1 MGRVHR
7 PQIAGGFY
15 HVISRGNTRSSI
27 FKDTGDYV
35 AFLRQLEKTVERFEW
50 LCHGFCLMPNHD
62 HLIVETPEPNLGAGM
77 QVLNLSYARF
87 FNWRYRRVGHVFQG
101 PYRCVHIRREEQLV
115 QTARYVALN
124 PVRAGL
130 VPNPEAWPWTSY
142 RATAGL
148 EPAPAFLQVDRIRGY
163 FRSAGSDGTKEFRAF
178 VNAPLASL
186 DFAA

>member
-7 PQIAGGFY
+7 LQIAGGFY

-77 QVLNLSYARF
+77 QVFNLSYARF
-87 FNWRYRRVGHVFQG
+87 LILKFKYSRHSTL
-101 PYRCVHIRREEQLV
+101 RE
-115 QTARYVALN
+115 
-124 PVRAGL
+124 
-130 VPNPEAWPWTSY
+130 TS
-142 RATAGL
+142 
-148 EPAPAFLQVDRIRGY
+148 
-163 FRSAGSDGTKEFRAF
+163 SKSC
-178 VNAPLASL
+178 
-186 DFAA
+186 

>member
-7 PQIAGGFY
+7 LQVAGGFY
-15 HVISRGNTRSSI
+15 HVFSRGNTRSSI
-27 FKDTGDYV
+27 FNDVGDYV
-35 AFLRQLEKTVERFEW
+35 AFLRQLEKTVERFDW
-50 LCHGFCLMPNHD
+50 LCHSFCLMPNHT

-101 PYRCVHIRREEQLV
+101 PYRCVHIRREEHLV
-115 QTARYVALN
+115 QTSRYVALN

-130 VPNPEAWPWTSY
+130 APNPAAWPWTSY

-148 EPAPAFLQVDRIRGY
+148 EPAPGFLQVDRIRGY
-163 FRSAGSDGTKEFRAF
+163 FRSASSDGTKEFRAF

-186 DFAA
+186 DLVA